1 MSIRRDGFPPKSDQE
16 SLNRVPRGGQD
27 QRPRHSDR
35 PQRLWS
41 QNIDHRTQ
49 LIWRCYPFQT
59 CKKAFLRCLS
69 SFSTQIMCGFYLEF
83 QCDLLSGDERGIPIF
98 VVIVLILAVFVVIVF
113 LVVVFVVVDFLSSS
127 ESPRV
132 ALLANNL
139 ILYASRPPRS
149 QCSTVLSS
157 TRREDSNI

>member
-1 MSIRRDGFPPKSDQE
+1 MSQFIFNS
-16 SLNRVPRGGQD
+16 NNV
-27 QRPRHSDR
+27 
-35 PQRLWS
+35 W
-41 QNIDHRTQ
+41 
-49 LIWRCYPFQT
+49 
-59 CKKAFLRCLS
+59 FLS
-69 SFSTQIMCGFYLEF
+69 GF
-83 QCDLLSGDERGIPIF
+83 QCDLLSGDERGIPI
-98 VVIVLILAVFVVIVF
+98 FVVIVF